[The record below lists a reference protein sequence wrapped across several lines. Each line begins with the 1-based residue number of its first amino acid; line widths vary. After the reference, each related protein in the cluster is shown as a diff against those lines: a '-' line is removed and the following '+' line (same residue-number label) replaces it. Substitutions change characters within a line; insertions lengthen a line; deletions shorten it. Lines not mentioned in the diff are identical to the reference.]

1 MSQLFSSRGQSIGAS
16 ASASVLPKNIQG
28 WLPLGLIGLT
38 SLLPKGLSIQ
48 LWHPITTIQKNQH
61 FLASSITRLSRP
73 DLTTGKNIAL
83 TIWTFVSKV
92 MSLLFNMLSGFVTAF
107 LPRSKHLLISWL
119 QSLST
124 VILEP
129 KKIKSATVSSFSPS
143 IYHEVMGLDVMIL
156 VFFECWFSSQLFH
169 SPLSPSPRDFNSSSL
184 SSIRLVSSAS
194 EVIDI
199 SPSNLDSSLCF
210 QPSISHDVLRI

>member
-92 MSLLFNMLSGFVTAF
+92 MSLLFNTLSSFVTEEQASFNLMAAVTISSDLGVQEKKICHCFHF
-107 LPRSKHLLISWL
+107 LPFYLPKSWW
-119 QSLST
+119 S
-124 VILEP
+124 
-129 KKIKSATVSSFSPS
+129 
-143 IYHEVMGLDVMIL
+143 
-156 VFFECWFSSQLFH
+156 
-169 SPLSPSPRDFNSSSL
+169 
-184 SSIRLVSSAS
+184 
-194 EVIDI
+194 
-199 SPSNLDSSLCF
+199 
-210 QPSISHDVLRI
+210 